1 MIELIKALTPLA
13 WPLMVAILL
22 WKLFP
27 ILRGIVT
34 SRSFSVKIAGMEVSV
49 QDATEQFQ
57 TQISDLQKQVLLL
70 RSNKQPAGSGLDFT
84 EPPVPSAVAKKSP
97 RILWVDDKP
106 TGNALEIAQLRQ
118 RGIDVTQAESTDDAM
133 AILNN
138 DLSFDAIVSD
148 MGRREHGTY
157 RSQAGL
163 MFLNALRRAGYNVP
177 FLVYSSQKYA
187 ARNSA
192 EVRSAGGDGAT
203 ASPVELLEW
212 IDRKVKSAADGA

>member
-49 QDATEQFQ
+49 QNATEQFQ

-70 RSNKQPAGSGLDFT
+70 RSGKQPAESDFT
-84 EPPVPSAVAKKSP
+84 EPPEQSAVAKKSA
-97 RILWVDDKP
+97 RILWVDDNP
-106 TGNALEIAQLRQ
+106 SGNALEIAQLRL
-118 RGIDVTQAESTDDAM
+118 RGIDVTQALSTEDAM
-133 AILNN
+133 AMLNSN
-138 DLSFDAIVSD
+138 LSFDAIVSD

-157 RSQAGL
+157 RAQAGL
-163 MFLNALRRAGYNVP
+163 VFLSALRRAGYNVP

-187 ARNSA
+187 ARNNE

-212 IDRKVKSAADGA
+212 IDRKVR